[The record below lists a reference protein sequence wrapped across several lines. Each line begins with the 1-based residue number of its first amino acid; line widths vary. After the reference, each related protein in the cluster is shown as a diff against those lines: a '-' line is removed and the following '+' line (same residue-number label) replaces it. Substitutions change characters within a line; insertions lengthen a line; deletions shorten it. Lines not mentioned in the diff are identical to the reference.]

1 MTLEL
6 LQVADAVARE
16 KSIDKEVVIE
26 AMEDAIQMA
35 ARRRYGMDLN
45 VQAIIERVDGGITLK
60 RLWEVVEVAM
70 EPVDEDEERMA
81 RRENRDMVMKPS
93 KDSLGKA
100 APQNARQM
108 TLETARKI
116 NPAVELGEFINEEL
130 PPIEFGRIAAQ
141 AAKQVI
147 FQRVKDAERGL
158 EFEEFK
164 DSSGKIVSG
173 TVKRVDHRGV
183 LLDLGQAEGLLA
195 RDEMIPRESFRQ
207 GDRVKAY
214 IFDVR
219 REMRGPQ
226 IFVSR
231 THPQFMV
238 KLFEEEVPEVGNATI
253 ELIGAARDPGFRG
266 KIAVKSADRN
276 IDPVGACVGIRGSR
290 VQAVMNELQGERIDV
305 VQWSADPVEFL
316 VQAISPAEVTKV
328 VLDEQENRME
338 VIVPED
344 KLSLAI
350 GKRGQ
355 NVRLASILT
364 GFDIDIMTEQEES
377 TKREKEF
384 KGMTDGFIAALD
396 VDETL
401 ARLLITEG
409 FNNAEELLMVSLE
422 EVAEIEGLN
431 AEIAE
436 ELRNRASNWANA
448 QAEEINSLGLEKELL
463 ELDGMRKDVLVSLG
477 KAKVKTRDDLAELAT
492 DELLE
497 LLPEGLMNQAQA
509 EDMIM
514 AARKHWFED
523 EGQTA

>member
-16 KSIDKEVVIE
+16 KSIDKEIVIA

-45 VQAIIERVDGGITLK
+45 IQATIERVDGGITLK
-60 RLWEVVEVAM
+60 RVWEVVEVAQ
-70 EPVDEDEERMA
+70 EPVSEDEERMA
-81 RRENRDMVMKPS
+81 RRENRDVEMKPS
-93 KDSLGKA
+93 LDSLGKP

-116 NPAVELGEFINEEL
+116 NPNVQLGEFISEEL

-147 FQRVKDAERGL
+147 FQKVKDAERGL
-158 EFEEFK
+158 EFEEYQN
-164 DSSGKIVSG
+164 SAGQIVTG

-183 LLDLGQAEGLLA
+183 LLDLGQAEALLA
-195 RDEMIPRESFRQ
+195 RDEMIQRESFRQ

-231 THPQFMV
+231 THPQFMI
-238 KLFEEEVPEVGNATI
+238 KLFEEEVPEVENGTI
-253 ELIGAARDPGFRG
+253 ELVGAARDPGFRG

-338 VIVPED
+338 VVVPED

-364 GFDIDIMTEQEES
+364 GYDIDVMTEQEES
-377 TKREKEF
+377 SKREEEF
-384 KGMTDGFIAALD
+384 KGMTEGFMQALD

-409 FNNAEELLMVSLE
+409 FNNSEELLMVSLE
-422 EVAEIEGLN
+422 EVADIEGLN

-436 ELRNRASNWANA
+436 ELRTRAQNWADA
-448 QAEEINSLGLEKELL
+448 QEKEIKSLNLEKELTEL
-463 ELDGMRKDVLVSLG
+463 EGMRKDILLSLG
-477 KAKVKTRDDLAELAT
+477 KAEVKTRDDLAELAT

-497 LLPEGLMNQAQA
+497 ILPAGVINQAQA

-523 EGQTA
+523 ESQSA